1 MTENAI
7 RYFQRLRREQA
18 RVDKQTA
25 QMRHGSD

>member
-1 MTENAI
+1 MTINQI

-18 RVDKQTA
+18 RLGKQNA